1 MEKVGFE
8 LSWETLFRVGI
19 MAVVFYALFQLK
31 QVLLWVVFALVI
43 SLLFEPLIGYLQ
55 KKKLPRFLASLF
67 VYLLVF
73 GFFAL
78 SIYLFAP
85 LMINEINR
93 FSEGFSMYFEKV
105 SPGLRGLGFE
115 AFDNLESFVALAE
128 RTLSQVAQNIFSAL
142 FSIFGGILTTIFI
155 ISLAFFLSLEERA
168 FEKAF
173 SLLFPLETEDMAM
186 NLWQKCQKKV
196 SGWFLA
202 SVLSSIFVGTLV
214 FLMLSV
220 LKTGYPLSLSF
231 LAGISNLVPIVG
243 PLLVGLLIFLIILIS
258 SPVKAGLAVI
268 IFIIIH
274 QIEGNLLTPVLSKKF
289 IGLSPSLVLISLAVG
304 GVLGG
309 VWGAI
314 LGIPILGIAFEFLS
328 DFLKKKKEIE
338 AS

>member
-1 MEKVGFE
+1 
-8 LSWETLFRVGI
+8 
-19 MAVVFYALFQLK
+19 
-31 QVLLWVVFALVI
+31 
-43 SLLFEPLIGYLQ
+43 
-55 KKKLPRFLASLF
+55 
-67 VYLLVF
+67 
-73 GFFAL
+73 
-78 SIYLFAP
+78 
-85 LMINEINR
+85 
-93 FSEGFSMYFEKV
+93 
-105 SPGLRGLGFE
+105 
-115 AFDNLESFVALAE
+115 
-128 RTLSQVAQNIFSAL
+128 
-142 FSIFGGILTTIFI
+142 
-155 ISLAFFLSLEERA
+155 LSLEERA